1 MSQQLNKVEKRRRRT
16 AYLKRLKVK
25 NRRSNPRATKSAPA
39 ASAN

>member
-25 NRRSNPRATKSAPA
+25 NKKTNPRAAKP
-39 ASAN
+39 ASAT

>member
-25 NRRSNPRATKSAPA
+25 NKKANPKAAKP